1 MTLGKVDSDKN
12 HIPLENKNESYEG
25 KKKIESRK
33 GERLDNSQED
43 NEFQRNSKLGQS
55 ADDPA
60 LIPSNYLTDSLLIEV
75 MIFCGWIQSRNN
87 ECG

>member
-1 MTLGKVDSDKN
+1 MKG
-12 HIPLENKNESYEG
+12 G
-25 KKKIESRK
+25 KKIESRK
-33 GERLDNSQED
+33 EERLDSSQED

-60 LIPSNYLTDSLLIEV
+60 QIPFKLSHRLLTNISDDLY
-75 MIFCGWIQSRNN
+75 GWIRSGNN